1 VVSAVDEEANEVDG
15 EVDEAFNG
23 ITDDLAGAVVV
34 TVLVAVGIDEQV
46 REGIKL
52 KPQFTCPDKRR
63 WSRVHSPIVSARRTS
78 MSNLISCVSWVRRGV
93 SVQHPAKYVLDDKEL
108 ERVSTLARIELE
120 DARVE
125 LERAHEAAKSMNR
138 DDRDMEA
145 DDSNNDEDSWVELVF
160 ISH

>member
-1 VVSAVDEEANEVDG
+1 
-15 EVDEAFNG
+15 
-23 ITDDLAGAVVV
+23 
-34 TVLVAVGIDEQV
+34 
-46 REGIKL
+46 
-52 KPQFTCPDKRR
+52 
-63 WSRVHSPIVSARRTS
+63 

>member
-1 VVSAVDEEANEVDG
+1 
-15 EVDEAFNG
+15 
-23 ITDDLAGAVVV
+23 
-34 TVLVAVGIDEQV
+34 
-46 REGIKL
+46 
-52 KPQFTCPDKRR
+52 
-63 WSRVHSPIVSARRTS
+63 

-138 DDRDMEA
+138 DDGDMEA

-160 ISH
+160 YISLNRSIANFQLFK